1 MLHKCLTIACRMK
14 GISKR
19 NAFASKCNI
28 SAGVFSV
35 YVTKVA
41 LWLALKRMV
50 VCLASTKVKKGIH
63 SRTKLARVRLILDV
77 SDLCSKHNEAN
88 HKRFSNTP

>member
-1 MLHKCLTIACRMK
+1 MYVITKVYTAK
-14 GISKR
+14 T
-19 NAFASKCNI
+19 ASKQ
-28 SAGVFSV
+28 V
-35 YVTKVA
+35 YGGI
-41 LWLALKRMV
+41 MV
-50 VCLASTKVKKGIH
+50 SSKEDGSLPCLHQVKKGIH